1 MSDMKRTPTQDQ
13 KANASSTQ
21 SAGQKQQQQ
30 DAGRKNAPGKD
41 ARAKDAGAHK
51 QHK

>member
-13 KANASSTQ
+13 KANASTH

-30 DAGRKNAPGKD
+30 DAGRKDAPGKD
-41 ARAKDAGAHK
+41 AKAKDAGSHK